1 MLSDTITEVVD
12 ESKERTAEG
21 VLFTNEVN
29 GYCCVCIRTSRGDIH
44 ITFKDKVECS
54 VWVATISHLLLSA
67 KQAHLYHTSIN
78 PGLRKY
84 SFSRCF
90 YLSLPGFV

>member
-1 MLSDTITEVVD
+1 MLLDTIMEVVD
-12 ESKERTAEG
+12 ESKETTAG

-29 GYCCVCIRTSRGDIH
+29 GYCCICIRTSQGEIR

-54 VWVATISHLLLSA
+54 LWVTTISHLLLSTRED
-67 KQAHLYHTSIN
+67 HLSYTSID
-78 PGLRKY
+78 PGLTKY